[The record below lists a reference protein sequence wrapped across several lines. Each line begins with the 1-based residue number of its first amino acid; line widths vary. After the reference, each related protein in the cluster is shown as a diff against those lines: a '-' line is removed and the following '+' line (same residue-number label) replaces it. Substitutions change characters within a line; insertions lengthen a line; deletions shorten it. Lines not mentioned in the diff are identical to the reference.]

1 MVTIRTDGRVGD
13 ISQGD
18 AARTSIMS
26 EETGRLHVGEELG
39 VTACLSPARRVVA
52 KVVDATRVPATR
64 DSELA
69 RLLRV
74 SQDANCN
81 WHGQSDDVLLIVN
94 RMFRFGFVT
103 KQYVNS
109 IMYNAKLCF

>member
-81 WHGQSDDVLLIVN
+81 WHGQSLEDESSDTSTCGG
-94 RMFRFGFVT
+94 GFIHHA
-103 KQYVNS
+103 YL
-109 IMYNAKLCF
+109 YL